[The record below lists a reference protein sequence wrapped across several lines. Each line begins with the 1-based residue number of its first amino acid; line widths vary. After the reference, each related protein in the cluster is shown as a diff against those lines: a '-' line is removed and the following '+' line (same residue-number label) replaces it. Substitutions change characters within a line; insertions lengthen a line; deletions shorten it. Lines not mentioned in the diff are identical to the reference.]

1 LPSYAGRTD
10 HCAELSNRCKPVKK
24 PPSEYF
30 KQQLYC
36 DSIVFTA
43 EALRH
48 LVAEVGASHVLF
60 GTDFPFDVIDPFMGD
75 PREADFI
82 LGATGLSEAD
92 QRAILGETA
101 ANLLGIK

>member
-1 LPSYAGRTD
+1 M
-10 HCAELSNRCKPVKK
+10 
-24 PPSEYF
+24 
-30 KQQLYC
+30 
-36 DSIVFTA
+36 
-43 EALRH
+43 RH

-60 GTDFPFDVIDPFMGD
+60 GTDFPFDVADPVMGD

-82 LGATGLSEAD
+82 LGAPGLGAPD